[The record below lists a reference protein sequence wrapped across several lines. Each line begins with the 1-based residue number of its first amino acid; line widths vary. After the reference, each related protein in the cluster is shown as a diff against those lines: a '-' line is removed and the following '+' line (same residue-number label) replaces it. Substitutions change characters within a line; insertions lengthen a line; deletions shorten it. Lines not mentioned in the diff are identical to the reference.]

1 MVKLMK
7 IVKSMKAKK
16 KYDAYFKLDNG
27 KEKIVSFGAAGYSD
41 YTIHGDKDRR
51 ERYRKR
57 HEKDLKTNDPMRPG
71 YLSYFLLWNKKTLK
85 ASIAD
90 FKKKFKL

>member
-7 IVKSMKAKK
+7 IVKSKKATK
-16 KYDAYFKLDNG
+16 KYDAIFKLDNG

-41 YTIHGDKDRR
+41 YTINKDDERK
-51 ERYRKR
+51 ERYLRR
-57 HEKDLKTNDPMRPG
+57 HRSRENWSNPLTSG
-71 YLSYFLLWNKKTLK
+71 SLSRYILWNKKTLK

-90 FKKKFKL
+90 FKKRFKI